1 MSGSGTRAATAG
13 SGTRPVLPPEVR
25 EYFIPATEANPHYEP
40 VALGIAKV
48 TFADTKL
55 KISETRDVIAV
66 APIGDG
72 AVPVDWEHAEVLDV
86 SSSDLATAP
95 EEGASFDP
103 LPKAAASAKSYAAW
117 QKAFASWLVS
127 SQKLEVQR
135 HAALKMT
142 ANAGES
148 ERDFRIRVQNAQREA
163 RDAEVESVRRKF
175 AEKRARL
182 EEKMRRAEQ
191 SVQRESEQ
199 ASQAK
204 LQTAV
209 SVGATIF
216 GALLGRKSISTST
229 LGRATTAARGIGRAT
244 KESDDIKRAQE
255 NVDVARQ
262 ALQELDAQIAEET
275 AGIAAR
281 FDADASNIESASLA
295 PKRGGILVQS
305 VALGWRAGTR

>member
-1 MSGSGTRAATAG
+1 
-13 SGTRPVLPPEVR
+13 
-25 EYFIPATEANPHYEP
+25 
-40 VALGIAKV
+40 
-48 TFADTKL
+48 
-55 KISETRDVIAV
+55 
-66 APIGDG
+66 
-72 AVPVDWEHAEVLDV
+72 
-86 SSSDLATAP
+86 
-95 EEGASFDP
+95 SFDP

-244 KESDDIKRAQE
+244 KESDDIK
-255 NVDVARQ
+255 
-262 ALQELDAQIAEET
+262 
-275 AGIAAR
+275 
-281 FDADASNIESASLA
+281 
-295 PKRGGILVQS
+295 
-305 VALGWRAGTR
+305 